1 MTHKARMWVFTMLGQ
16 ECMYLQYFNYS
27 VLNIPYLIFFSLGFA
42 EFKKIILHATNLKKV
57 IQLCLR
63 FNMVLYPICYMITVQ
78 IVVLNVY
85 SHISKLP
92 ITYHFV
98 IGTVQQIRV
107 DCEKELHASCV
118 AVRGR

>member
-1 MTHKARMWVFTMLGQ
+1 MGFHYTRSRIHVPTIFQLFCVKHSL
-16 ECMYLQYFNYS
+16 FN
-27 VLNIPYLIFFSLGFA
+27 IFSLGFA
-42 EFKKIILHATNLKKV
+42 EFKQMILHATNLKKV

-78 IVVLNVY
+78 IVVLNVS